1 MGVRADFGG
10 ALSFSRV
17 VTDPGIALE
26 RALDEAFTGY
36 AVFVPADALLFDEG
50 GDGLVA
56 FGDGVPVRVRHS
68 AGPVGDDAVT
78 ALALPGPYQVRF
90 YEHADPPLG
99 PDAAVDPDALAE
111 RLAGDPALAERT
123 RERAP
128 EAADTGPDAV
138 TAFLDDDA
146 GIEAIRERARA
157 EAEARAAEL
166 GFASVDGESVDRG
179 APRRSDSN

>member
-1 MGVRADFGG
+1 MRADFGG
-10 ALSFSRV
+10 VLTFSRV
-17 VTDPGIALE
+17 VSDPAVALE

-36 AVFVPADALLFDEG
+36 AAFVPADALLFGEG

-56 FGDGVPVRVRHS
+56 FADGVPVRVRHS

-90 YEHADPPLG
+90 YDRADPPLG
-99 PDAAVDPDALAE
+99 PDAAVAPDALAE

-128 EAADTGPDAV
+128 DASDTGPDAV

-146 GIEAIRERARA
+146 GIAAIRKRARA
-157 EAEARAAEL
+157 DAEARAAEL
-166 GFASVDGESVDRG
+166 GFARDTDE
-179 APRRSDSN
+179 